1 MNFESN
7 DYMIKLIWALGT
19 HFFFSNFFEI
29 AERAN
34 GINHHRHLKD
44 MFFFGKNTLNAK
56 ATKKCSW
63 KKESV
68 LASNTYT
75 QPARQLPSKSLS
87 VLIFFVIDSLH
98 LNISK

>member
-29 AERAN
+29 VEIAN

-44 MFFFGKNTLNAK
+44 MFFFRQKHIK
-56 ATKKCSW
+56 R
-63 KKESV
+63 ESNQEV
-68 LASNTYT
+68 FVEEGI
-75 QPARQLPSKSLS
+75 SLS
-87 VLIFFVIDSLH
+87 F
-98 LNISK
+98 